1 MRFFALTATT
11 ADLPDVPD
19 IHESLTAIQKF
30 VKSASP
36 VVLSAPL
43 SVIYWLTVTA
53 VFLVYTFGPSGNG
66 QPSSSWVI
74 WAVGGVLFVVVMSV
88 TDLILRRKK

>member
-1 MRFFALTATT
+1 MKGT
-11 ADLPDVPD
+11 V
-19 IHESLTAIQKF
+19 
-30 VKSASP
+30 
-36 VVLSAPL
+36 

-66 QPSSSWVI
+66 QPSSSSSWVI

>member
-1 MRFFALTATT
+1 MNRLLEEGDYTRDEKA
-11 ADLPDVPD
+11 
-19 IHESLTAIQKF
+19 KKG
-30 VKSASP
+30 VKGT
-36 VVLSAPL
+36 V